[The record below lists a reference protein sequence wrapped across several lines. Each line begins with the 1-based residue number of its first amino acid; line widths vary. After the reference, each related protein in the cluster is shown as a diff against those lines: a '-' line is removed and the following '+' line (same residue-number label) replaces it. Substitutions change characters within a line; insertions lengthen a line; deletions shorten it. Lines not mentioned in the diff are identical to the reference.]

1 MAASVML
8 RAVFLLSSLLLL
20 SAAPLCAKPVLRLR
34 RSVFARAQQPEGSAA
49 RATNAKHLAE
59 SIVTERRRRGFM
71 NNIGLT
77 SLGLYLSAIYPSESI
92 AAAPWEPKA
101 LPRPLNVPRDRIVMD
116 MAVTLMRS
124 SYDVT
129 DLLDICP
136 MDDFQ
141 TQFYKK
147 RVEYQSEYVSAFFT
161 KENVNQRAGSVMI
174 GDLSDPQYFDFIS
187 YVQYAVINDQ
197 INLNRKVF
205 EEAQGVF
212 GDEGDFENKLIV
224 RDPKLG
230 DRDTIIKL
238 HGERV
243 GDMVLDHLVQEK
255 GLAVSVK
262 ERPGIDVLC
271 DNFKKIL
278 DMLVENGFCASYTID
293 TSVKTSKPDPMRTPS
308 QQPYDIRGDRCIS
321 VTFERPINLWS
332 QQALVSQNY
341 SLKNNFEAKVLQAF
355 LRRCGVN
362 SRYQT
367 RYASLSI
374 GYDFFLDGYVAPSTA
389 SVIPL

>member
-1 MAASVML
+1 
-8 RAVFLLSSLLLL
+8 
-20 SAAPLCAKPVLRLR
+20 
-34 RSVFARAQQPEGSAA
+34 
-49 RATNAKHLAE
+49 
-59 SIVTERRRRGFM
+59 
-71 NNIGLT
+71 
-77 SLGLYLSAIYPSESI
+77 
-92 AAAPWEPKA
+92 
-101 LPRPLNVPRDRIVMD
+101 
-116 MAVTLMRS
+116 
-124 SYDVT
+124 
-129 DLLDICP
+129 
-136 MDDFQ
+136 
-141 TQFYKK
+141 
-147 RVEYQSEYVSAFFT
+147 
-161 KENVNQRAGSVMI
+161 
-174 GDLSDPQYFDFIS
+174 
-187 YVQYAVINDQ
+187 VINDQ